1 MALALHEA
9 SAKGNLHYLKVTEQ
23 IALAIWEGVEAPQPG
38 LACTSTTAR
47 ESLHVSALRVVKH
60 WFSQPI
66 FRDIQGA
73 KLLTEED
80 KQILGGVTH
89 VEVLMC
95 KACLDFLFP
104 SIIFLIHSFLLLL
117 RFNCQKLEN
126 GGGRK

>member
-1 MALALHEA
+1 M
-9 SAKGNLHYLKVTEQ
+9 
-23 IALAIWEGVEAPQPG
+23 
-38 LACTSTTAR
+38 
-47 ESLHVSALRVVKH
+47 VKH

-66 FRDIQGA
+66 FRDIQEA

-80 KQILGGVTH
+80 KQILGDVTH